1 MSIKIKSRIKQF
13 IGLASFLILTIGLI
27 SLFALYAIS
36 HSLLNVSDADYHFM
50 KLAYKEGMLARESK
64 DYPVGAILVV
74 NGSIVAKDH
83 NRVKLNK
90 DERDHA
96 EMLVINEALRVLNKS
111 DFEGMKNVTLYTT
124 FEPCAMCEGFIV
136 WKKVPRVVVGEKK
149 WLWQLIK
156 RNYLGHFSYRFNERA
171 GVCEIENDLLHS
183 QQKLPDKTD
192 NF

>member
-13 IGLASFLILTIGLI
+13 IGFVSFLTLTIGLA
-27 SLFALYAIS
+27 LLLALYAIS
-36 HSLLNVSDADYHFM
+36 HSLFNVSDADYHFM
-50 KLAYKEGMLARESK
+50 NLAYKEGILAKESK

-96 EMLVINEALRVLNKS
+96 EMLVIKEALRVLGKS

-124 FEPCAMCEGFIV
+124 YEPCAMCEGFIV
-136 WKKVPRVVVGEKK
+136 WKKIPRVVVGKK
-149 WLWQLIK
+149 KGLWQLIR

-171 GVCEIENDLLHS
+171 GVCEI
-183 QQKLPDKTD
+183 K
-192 NF
+192 